1 MLCPGP
7 SDSSL
12 PGGDNLPGLMEIPPA
27 PYLPT
32 SDPEVV
38 ESTPLSRS
46 GWYEDGQ
53 HGGLVAGLLAR
64 AVEAVPTLTPME
76 IARLTV
82 DIFRVVPAV
91 PLRVTTS
98 TIREGKRI
106 QLVRARL
113 RAGDTELAQATAMR
127 LRTADRPPPS
137 AALPD
142 PALLPV
148 PVAEASPVDMERV
161 GVGVGGRPYFH
172 RHGVEM
178 RQAEG
183 ELDKPGPGAVW
194 MRIVT
199 PMVAGEELTPLLRAV
214 ICSDHGNGT
223 SSVLPPSWV
232 FMNADLN
239 VHLLRMPA
247 GEWVGLRSVSWF
259 ADLGRGMSYS
269 QLFDTG
275 GVIGSS
281 VQTLF
286 ADYRNA
292 LPGTM
297 AAPRLLPNVKRTPG

>member
-1 MLCPGP
+1 
-7 SDSSL
+7 
-12 PGGDNLPGLMEIPPA
+12 MEIPPA

-38 ESTPLSRS
+38 ESTPLSQS

-64 AVEAVPTLTPME
+64 AVDAVPTLAPME
-76 IARLTV
+76 VARLTV

-98 TIREGKRI
+98 VLREGKRI

-113 RAGDTELAQATAMR
+113 QAGDTEVAQATAMR
-127 LRTADRPPPS
+127 LRTADRPPPE
-137 AALPD
+137 AAMPD
-142 PALLPV
+142 PSLLPV
-148 PVAEASPVDMERV
+148 PPSEAPPVEMERV
-161 GVGVGGRPYFH
+161 GVGVGGRLYFH

-183 ELDKPGPGAVW
+183 KFDQPGPGAVW
-194 MRIVT
+194 IRILT
-199 PMVAGEELTPLLRAV
+199 PLVAGEELTPLLRGV
-214 ICSDHGNGT
+214 ISADHGNGV
-223 SSVLPPSWV
+223 SSVLPTSWV

-247 GEWVGLRSVSWF
+247 GEWVGLRSTSWF
-259 ADLGRGMSYS
+259 SDLGRGVAHS
-269 QLFDTG
+269 QLFDARG
-275 GVIGSS
+275 GIGRS

-286 ADYRNA
+286 ADFRA
-292 LPGTM
+292 SLPGAM
-297 AAPRLLPNVKRTPG
+297 RPPDFSRN

>member
-1 MLCPGP
+1 
-7 SDSSL
+7 
-12 PGGDNLPGLMEIPPA
+12 MEIPPA

-38 ESTPLSRS
+38 ESTPLSQS

-64 AVEAVPTLTPME
+64 AAEGVPTLAPME

-82 DIFRVVPAV
+82 DIFRVAPTV

-98 TIREGKRI
+98 ILREGKRI

-113 RAGDTELAQATAMR
+113 RAGDTEVAQATAMR
-127 LRTADRPPPS
+127 LRVADRPPPE
-137 AALPD
+137 AAMPD
-142 PALLPV
+142 PSLLPV
-148 PVAEASPVDMERV
+148 PVAEARPVDMERV
-161 GVGVGGRPYFH
+161 GVGVRGRWYFH
-172 RHGVEM
+172 RHGVVM

-183 ELDKPGPGAVW
+183 EFDQPGPGAVW
-194 MRIVT
+194 MRILT
-199 PMVAGEELTPLLRAV
+199 PLVAGEELTPLLRAV
-214 ICSDHGNGT
+214 IISDHGNGT
-223 SSVLPPSWV
+223 SSVLPTSWV

-239 VHLLRMPA
+239 VHLLRMPV

-259 ADLGRGMSYS
+259 ADRGRGVAHSE
-269 QLFDTG
+269 LFDTAG
-275 GVIGSS
+275 GIGRS

-286 ADYRNA
+286 ADYRTS

-297 AAPRLLPNVKRTPG
+297 GPPDFSHT

>member
-1 MLCPGP
+1 
-7 SDSSL
+7 
-12 PGGDNLPGLMEIPPA
+12 MEIPPA

-82 DIFRVVPAV
+82 DIFRVVPTV

-98 TIREGKRI
+98 VLREGKRI
-106 QLVRARL
+106 QLVRAHL
-113 RAGDTELAQATAMR
+113 RAGDTEVAQATAMR
-127 LRTADRPPPS
+127 LRTADRPPPE
-137 AALPD
+137 AARPD

-148 PVAEASPVDMERV
+148 PVDEASPVDMERV
-161 GVGVGGRPYFH
+161 GVGVSGRPYFH

-183 ELDKPGPGAVW
+183 VYDQAGPGAVW
-194 MRIVT
+194 MRILT
-199 PMVAGEELTPLLRAV
+199 PLVAGERLTPLLRAV
-214 ICSDHGNGT
+214 VSADHGNGV
-223 SSVLPPSWV
+223 SSALPTSWV

-247 GEWVGLRSVSWF
+247 GEWVGLRSASWF
-259 ADLGRGMSYS
+259 ADLGRGVAHS
-269 QLFDTG
+269 QLFDATG
-275 GVIGSS
+275 AIGRS

-286 ADYRNA
+286 ADYRTSI
-292 LPGTM
+292 PGTM
-297 AAPRLLPNVKRTPG
+297 APPDFSRQDRRP

>member
-1 MLCPGP
+1 
-7 SDSSL
+7 
-12 PGGDNLPGLMEIPPA
+12 MEIPPA

-38 ESTPLSRS
+38 DSTPLSRS
-46 GWYEDGQ
+46 GWYKDGQ

-64 AVEAVPTLTPME
+64 AMEAVPTLTPME
-76 IARLTV
+76 VARLTV
-82 DIFRVVPAV
+82 DIFRVVPTV

-98 TIREGKRI
+98 VLREGKRI
-106 QLVRARL
+106 QLVRAYL
-113 RAGDTELAQATAMR
+113 SAGDTQVAQATAMR
-127 LRTADRPPPS
+127 LRVADRPPPE

-142 PALLPV
+142 QALLPA

-178 RQAEG
+178 RQVEG
-183 ELDKPGPGAVW
+183 EYDRAGPGAVW
-194 MRIVT
+194 MRILT
-199 PMVAGEELTPLLRAV
+199 PLVAGERLTPLLRAV
-214 ICSDHGNGT
+214 ISSDHGNGV
-223 SSVLPPSWV
+223 SSVLPTSWV

-239 VHLLRMPA
+239 VHLLRMPG

-259 ADLGRGMSYS
+259 ADLGRGVAHS
-269 QLFDTG
+269 QLFDAVG
-275 GVIGSS
+275 GIGRS

-286 ADYRNA
+286 ADYRTC

-297 AAPRLLPNVKRTPG
+297 APPDFSQD

>member
-1 MLCPGP
+1 
-7 SDSSL
+7 
-12 PGGDNLPGLMEIPPA
+12 MEIPPA

-32 SDPEVV
+32 SDPQVV
-38 ESTPLSRS
+38 ESTPLSQS

-64 AVEAVPTLTPME
+64 AVDAVPTLTPMG

-82 DIFRVVPAV
+82 DIFRVVPTV

-98 TIREGKRI
+98 VLREGKRI
-106 QLVRARL
+106 QLVQAYL
-113 RAGDTELAQATAMR
+113 QAGDIEVAQATAMR
-127 LRTADRPPPS
+127 LRIADRPTPK
-137 AALPD
+137 AAMPD
-142 PALLPV
+142 PSLLPV

-161 GVGVGGRPYFH
+161 GVGVGGRLYFH

-183 ELDKPGPGAVW
+183 EFDQAGPGAVW
-194 MRIVT
+194 MRILT
-199 PMVAGEELTPLLRAV
+199 PLVAGERLTPLLRAV
-214 ICSDHGNGT
+214 ISSDHGNGI
-223 SSVLPPSWV
+223 SSALPTSWV

-239 VHLLRMPA
+239 VHLLRMPT

-259 ADLGRGMSYS
+259 ADLGRGVAHS
-269 QLFDTG
+269 QLFDADG
-275 GVIGSS
+275 GIGRS

-286 ADYRNA
+286 ADYRTS

-297 AAPRLLPNVKRTPG
+297 APPDVSRA

>member
-7 SDSSL
+7 SDSIL
-12 PGGDNLPGLMEIPPA
+12 PGGDNLPDLMEIPPA

-38 ESTPLSRS
+38 ESTPLSQS

-64 AVEAVPTLTPME
+64 AVDGVSTLTPME
-76 IARLTV
+76 VARLTV
-82 DIFRVVPAV
+82 DIFRVVPTV
-91 PLRVTTS
+91 PLRVTT
-98 TIREGKRI
+98 TILREGKRI
-106 QLVRARL
+106 QLVRAYL
-113 RAGDTELAQATAMR
+113 QAGGVEVAQATAMR
-127 LRTADRPPPS
+127 LRIADRPPPD

-142 PALLPV
+142 PSLLPI
-148 PVAEASPVDMERV
+148 PVAEAPSVDSERV
-161 GVGVGGRPYFH
+161 GVGVAGRVYFH

-183 ELDKPGPGAVW
+183 DFDQPGPGAVW
-194 MRIVT
+194 MRIVS
-199 PMVAGEELTPLLRAV
+199 PLVAGEELTPLLRAV
-214 ICSDHGNGT
+214 ISADHGNGI
-223 SSVLPPSWV
+223 SSVLPTSWV

-239 VHLLRMPA
+239 VHLLRMPV

-259 ADLGRGMSYS
+259 ADLGRGVAHS
-269 QLFDTG
+269 QLFDAG
-275 GVIGSS
+275 GGMGRS

-286 ADYRNA
+286 TDYRTS

-297 AAPRLLPNVKRTPG
+297 GPPDFSRN